1 MGSSLLACGLKP
13 GESIELEPEQAPPAE
28 PPSRDRSRRRH
39 HRGRSAA
46 GLSAAS
52 ALADAPLS
60 VVVLEAQDRIGGRAH
75 TVPLAGLHLD
85 LGCEWLHS
93 ADHNPLVE
101 EIAALGLT
109 IDKTPPPWAHPEA
122 TATFSAEER
131 QAYAA
136 AFAAFDARVEAAA
149 IEADDRPASDLLEPG
164 DRWNPLLN
172 AFSAYYNGAEFDQ
185 VSVKDYAAYADSEI
199 NWRVAEGYGAGIAG
213 LAPRGV
219 RIVGGCPVSLLRHD
233 GPRLSL
239 ETPRGAISARAA
251 IICVPTAVLAA
262 GGLRILPELPA
273 KLAAAEAL
281 PLGLADKVFL
291 KLDEPEAFAVESMV
305 YGAPERTATGAYHL
319 RPLGR
324 PIVEAFFGGAHARA
338 LEAEGP
344 GAAAAFAIEELV
356 GVFGSSLRERVSVLA
371 QTGWAGDPW
380 ARGSYSHALPGR
392 AGERAVLAAPVDGRL
407 FFAGEACSAHAFS
420 TAHGAWETG
429 ERAAREVLAALL

>member
-1 MGSSLLACGLKP
+1 VTEVDVAIIGAG
-13 GESIELEPEQAPPAE
+13 
-28 PPSRDRSRRRH
+28 
-39 HRGRSAA
+39 AA
-46 GLSAAS
+46 GLAAAS
-52 ALADAPLS
+52 TLAAAPLN
-60 VVVLEAQDRIGGRAH
+60 VVVLEARDRIGGRAH
-75 TVPLAGLHLD
+75 TALLDGMPLD

-93 ADHNPLVE
+93 ADRNPLVE
-101 EIAALGLT
+101 KIAATGLT

-122 TATFSAEER
+122 TINFSAAER
-131 QAYAA
+131 QAYGE
-136 AFAAFDARVEAAA
+136 AFAAFDERVEAAA
-149 IEADDRPASDLLEPG
+149 AEAADRPASDLLAPG
-164 DRWNPLLN
+164 NRWNPLLN

-185 VSVKDYAAYADSEI
+185 VSVKDYGAYDDSEL

-219 RIVGGCPVSLLRHD
+219 RVVGDCPVSLLRHD
-233 GPRLSL
+233 GARLSL
-239 ETPRGAISARAA
+239 ETAKGVVQTRAA
-251 IICVPTAVLAA
+251 IVCVPTALLAA
-262 GGLRILPELPA
+262 GALRILPELPA
-273 KLAAAEAL
+273 KLTAAEGL

-324 PIVEAFFGGAHARA
+324 PVIEAFFGGAHARS

-344 GAAAAFAIEELV
+344 GASAAFAIDELV
-356 GVFGSSLRERVSVLA
+356 GVYGSGLRGRVSVLA
-371 QTGWAGDPW
+371 KTAWASDPW

-407 FFAGEACSAHAFS
+407 FFAGEACSPHAFS

-429 ERAAREVLAALL
+429 ERAAREVLAALGVGAP